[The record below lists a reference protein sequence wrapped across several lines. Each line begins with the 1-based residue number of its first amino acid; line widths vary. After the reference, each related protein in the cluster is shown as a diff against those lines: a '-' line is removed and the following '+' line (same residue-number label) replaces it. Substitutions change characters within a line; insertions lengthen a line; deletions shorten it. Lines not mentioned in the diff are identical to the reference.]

1 MDYPRFRELGLNTS
15 SAVIESACKQV
26 VITRLRGAGMRWSER
41 GAQALVSLRALWLS
55 GGWHNIDQILKD
67 AS

>member
-1 MDYPRFRELGLNTS
+1 MYYATINEALEEI
-15 SAVIESACKQV
+15 V
-26 VITRLRGAGMRWSER
+26 AGMRWSER